1 MPHETWEEVDV
12 DYSTSD
18 TVRSRGEGGFRSP
31 PYYSYFIGP
40 PLKNVGSG
48 ITTAIQSTPVM

>member
-1 MPHETWEEVDV
+1 MPLATWEQVDV

-31 PYYSYFIGP
+31 PYYSYFM
-40 PLKNVGSG
+40 
-48 ITTAIQSTPVM
+48 TALNQGGFC

>member
-1 MPHETWEEVDV
+1 MPLATWEQVDV

-31 PYYSYFIGP
+31 PYYSYFMVWGQLHP
-40 PLKNVGSG
+40 DHG
-48 ITTAIQSTPVM
+48 